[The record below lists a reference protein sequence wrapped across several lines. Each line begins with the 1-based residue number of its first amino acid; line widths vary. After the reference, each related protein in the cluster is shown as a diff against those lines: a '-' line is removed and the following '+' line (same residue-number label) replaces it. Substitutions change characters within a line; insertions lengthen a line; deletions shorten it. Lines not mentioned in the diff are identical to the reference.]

1 MYTSMCLPEGR
12 EDSILGEEFKKCSQ
26 DEVFIFVSILKQMLS
41 AFRLESPGLESGVIT
56 LKTLQVESSSR
67 DIQ

>member
-12 EDSILGEEFKKCSQ
+12 EDSILGEEIKKCSQ

-41 AFRLESPGLESGVIT
+41 AFRLESPGL
-56 LKTLQVESSSR
+56 
-67 DIQ
+67 